1 MKPYTET
8 NNGNIVRRTFS
19 NNIPESELVWHRDH
33 EDRVVLPLN
42 ENDWM
47 VQFDNELPRK
57 LTVGEEYFIP
67 KNTFHRVIK
76 GFGELQVEI
85 IKTDFDEVI
94 EEGKKKAKRDACYHK
109 VRARYDVWPS
119 AYACVPENTSK
130 ALTRNGW
137 KSVDELNVGEE
148 IMTYNIENDELEFK
162 PILNLHRYK
171 DVKTNIVKSG
181 NNGFV
186 FEATDNH
193 KWVVKLPETK
203 GKRLEK
209 YNRINDKALIETTDL
224 LENKNNKHLV
234 VSAQYNG
241 GKNLKLDKIFKYGTN
256 WVKYILDITN
266 EQRQAWLFSAIV
278 YDGNQQKVE
287 RLTENINNIEELDW
301 AYTGTQGKQSFGF
314 KQKDI
319 EHRDAFL
326 LSAFLNSGLV
336 TWKKVKD
343 KDIYSCHYT
352 SNKKFKNTSNFKLV
366 KENIANVW
374 CPETENGTWIM
385 MQETDGNGIITIT
398 GNSGAL
404 VKCRKVG
411 AANWGNKSNEG
422 EEPIEE
428 KWSDDYKKSIDCNNP
443 KGFSQKAHCDARK
456 KRQKG
461 EETKSKPVSEE
472 LTVYEAKKT
481 DFSKEKSQGL
491 HGWFSRKGGEGSS
504 GWVDCN
510 TCRKNPKTGRKKCK
524 PCGRQEG
531 EDRKYPACRPTPSAC
546 GTRGKGKKW
555 GKKSTNEELNI
566 SENFSIF
573 DKNYIKMILH
583 ETFNHEEPLVI
594 PAEPKTKPKESPMIQ
609 PSRRNKPFLPE
620 RETQPDP
627 KAEN

>member
-76 GFGELQVEI
+76 GSGELQVEI

-94 EEGKKKAKRDACYHK
+94 EEGKKKKKRDACYHK

-119 AYACVPENTSK
+119 AYA
-130 ALTRNGW
+130 
-137 KSVDELNVGEE
+137 
-148 IMTYNIENDELEFK
+148 
-162 PILNLHRYK
+162 
-171 DVKTNIVKSG
+171 
-181 NNGFV
+181 
-186 FEATDNH
+186 
-193 KWVVKLPETK
+193 
-203 GKRLEK
+203 
-209 YNRINDKALIETTDL
+209 
-224 LENKNNKHLV
+224 
-234 VSAQYNG
+234 
-241 GKNLKLDKIFKYGTN
+241 
-256 WVKYILDITN
+256 
-266 EQRQAWLFSAIV
+266 
-278 YDGNQQKVE
+278 
-287 RLTENINNIEELDW
+287 
-301 AYTGTQGKQSFGF
+301 
-314 KQKDI
+314 
-319 EHRDAFL
+319 
-326 LSAFLNSGLV
+326 
-336 TWKKVKD
+336 
-343 KDIYSCHYT
+343 
-352 SNKKFKNTSNFKLV
+352 
-366 KENIANVW
+366 
-374 CPETENGTWIM
+374 
-385 MQETDGNGIITIT
+385 
-398 GNSGAL
+398 SGAL

-422 EEPIEE
+422 EVKINEDDFIKNIAHINDIVTIKKSKEIYNLLSNMFPNAKEVIDYHFKDELGQPFAEWRRLIYEIDNYVLTGPKMVNPDLIELDDETISDRQTKYNQYIKDKEAGKPAQYFRGNDTDPRSIDFSKLPPITLIAVGGKYELVDGAHRIFLAKQANKPLKAYIWVKQKNTHPNVAKIKSLFNQTNTNLEE
-428 KWSDDYKKSIDCNNP
+428 KWSEGYKKSIDCSNP

-456 KRQKG
+456 KRQRG
-461 EETKSKPVSEE
+461 EETKSKSVSEDIGKSARKQFKKDLQQDTDYLKFKDKENEFGVPNVTVNDPFIKKSRYTRVGKEDLDE

-583 ETFNHEEPLVI
+583 ETFNHEEPLVM

>member
-1 MKPYTET
+1 MKPYSET
-8 NNGNIVRRTFS
+8 KNGNIIRRTFS
-19 NNIPESELVWHRDH
+19 DNVPESELVWHRDH

-57 LTVGEEYFIP
+57 LVVGEEYFIP

-76 GFGELQVEI
+76 GSGELQVEI
-85 IKTDFDEVI
+85 IKTDFDEII

-137 KSVDELNVGEE
+137 KHVNELSIGDD
-148 IMTYNIENDELEFK
+148 IMTYNIEKNELEFK

-171 DVKTNIVKSG
+171 DVKTNVVKSG
-181 NNGFV
+181 NNGFI

-193 KWVVKLPETK
+193 KWVVKLPKIK
-203 GKRLEK
+203 GARLEK
-209 YNRINDKALIETTDL
+209 YNRINDKALIETSDL
-224 LENKNNKHLV
+224 LANKNNKHLV

-241 GKNLKLDKIFKYGTN
+241 GENIKIDKIFKYGTN
-256 WVKYILDITN
+256 WVKYILDITS
-266 EQRQAWLFSAIV
+266 EQRQTWLFSAIV

-287 RLTENINNIEELDW
+287 RLTEYTNNVDDLNW
-301 AYTGTQGKQSFGF
+301 LYTGPHGKQSFGF

-343 KDIYSCHYT
+343 KDIYACHYS
-352 SNKKFKNTSNFKLV
+352 SNKNLKNTSNFKLV
-366 KENIANVW
+366 KENIADVW
-374 CPETENGTWIM
+374 CPETENGTWVM

-411 AANWGNKSNEG
+411 AANWGNKSNES
-422 EEPIEE
+422 EEI
-428 KWSDDYKKSIDCNNP
+428 
-443 KGFSQKAHCDARK
+443 
-456 KRQKG
+456 
-461 EETKSKPVSEE
+461 SEDLNE
-472 LTVYEAKKT
+472 LTVYETKKT

-531 EDRKYPACRPTPSAC
+531 EKRKYPACRPTPSAC

-555 GKKSTNEELNI
+555 GKKSNSEGLNI

-573 DKNYIKMILH
+573 DKDYLKMKLQ
-583 ETFNHEEPLVI
+583 ETFNHEEPLVM

-627 KAEN
+627 KAEE